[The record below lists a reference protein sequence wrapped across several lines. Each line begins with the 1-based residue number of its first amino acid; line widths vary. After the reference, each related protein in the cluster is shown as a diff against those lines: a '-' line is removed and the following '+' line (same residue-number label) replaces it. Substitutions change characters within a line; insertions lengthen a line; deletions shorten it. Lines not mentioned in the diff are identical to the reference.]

1 MIYYKK
7 LFKIS
12 IKYLNKYAIIIIDN
26 KKQYMI
32 IKYNRK
38 QDKKASRIYYGLLLF
53 ISKLYTLLLDII
65 RYHII

>member
-12 IKYLNKYAIIIIDN
+12 IKYLNRYAIIIIDN

-38 QDKKASRIYYGLLLF
+38 QEKKLVEFIMVCYYLLVNY
-53 ISKLYTLLLDII
+53 IPY
-65 RYHII
+65 Y